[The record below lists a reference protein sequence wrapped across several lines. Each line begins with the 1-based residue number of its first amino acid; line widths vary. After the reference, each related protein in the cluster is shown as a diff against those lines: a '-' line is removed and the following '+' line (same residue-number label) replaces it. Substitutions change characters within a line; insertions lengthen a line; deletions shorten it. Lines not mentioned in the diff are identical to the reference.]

1 MNPETKNLSR
11 ITGAA
16 TGTGLAVGSDQDW
29 LQVIGIIL
37 AAISTLA
44 PLLQKL
50 LAKKDPNTPIPKYPN
65 GGNSLLGI
73 LVLGCLGIFLLG
85 CGTTFTANTDGS
97 SISGSATNSQVEV
110 GGGYNGE
117 TGEWHVGIAIHFKSW
132 PDDDT
137 REALADAGAHLKKSQ
152 GDTSDWLLEK
162 YDRTNPFHGR
172 ALELALARGAVLTG
186 VSREGAKGAK

>member
-1 MNPETKNLSR
+1 MNPESKNLTR

-16 TGTGLAVGSDQDW
+16 TGTGLAVGVDNDW
-29 LQVIGIIL
+29 LQIIGIIL

-44 PLLQKL
+44 PILQNL
-50 LAKKDPNTPIPKYPN
+50 LAKKRQ
-65 GGNSLLGI
+65 GNDRLPLLLLLSLSLL
-73 LVLGCLGIFLLG
+73 FLG

-97 SISGSATNSQVEV
+97 SISGSATNAQVEV

-117 TGEWHVGIAIHFKSW
+117 TGEWHVGIAIHFKTW

-137 REALADAGAHLKKSQ
+137 KDALLDAGAHLQKDSSA
-152 GDTSDWLLEK
+152 GSVWILPG

-186 VSREGAKGAK
+186 AK

>member
-1 MNPETKNLSR
+1 MTCESKNLSR

-16 TGTGLAVGSDQDW
+16 AGTGLAVGADQDW

-50 LAKKDPNTPIPKYPN
+50 LAKKRD
-65 GGNSLLGI
+65 GNDLPLLLSLL
-73 LVLGCLGIFLLG
+73 LPLSLSLFLLG

-117 TGEWHVGIAIHFKSW
+117 TGEWHVGIAIHFKTW

-137 REALADAGAHLKKSQ
+137 REALQDAGAHLKKSK
-152 GDTSDWLLEK
+152 GDTSDWVLAA

-172 ALELALARGAVLTG
+172 ALELALKSGAVLTG
-186 VSREGAKGAK
+186 AKVSREGAKGAK

>member
-44 PLLQKL
+44 PILQNL
-50 LAKKDPNTPIPKYPN
+50 LAKKRQ
-65 GGNSLLGI
+65 GNDRMLL
-73 LVLGCLGIFLLG
+73 LSAFFMLPFFFVG
-85 CGTTFTANTDGS
+85 CGTTVNTQTDGT
-97 SISGSATNSQVEV
+97 SISGSVSNGPVAIV
-110 GGGYNGE
+110 GEYDGV
-117 TGEWHVGIAIHFKSW
+117 TGEWHVGIQIQFVKGW

-137 REALADAGAHLKKSQ
+137 KDALLDAGAHLQKDSSA
-152 GDTSDWLLEK
+152 GSVWILPG